1 MFQAPKLIKQ
11 LFWTDLFC
19 WMGVM
24 GQMMYITDYMAK
36 VVYQGSPDAEHG
48 SKEDILFEQGVRM
61 GSFGMLLHSLVGME
75 QPVFYYFQFLSA
87 YRTQFE
93 LVKHCMKLYTL
104 NNFSVYVC
112 NVHPRSID

>member
-1 MFQAPKLIKQ
+1 VLQAPKQIKQ
-11 LFWTDLFC
+11 LFWADLFC

-36 VVYQGSPDAEHG
+36 VVYQGSPDAVDG

-75 QPVFYYFQFLSA
+75 QLLFHYFRFY
-87 YRTQFE
+87 
-93 LVKHCMKLYTL
+93 
-104 NNFSVYVC
+104 
-112 NVHPRSID
+112 